1 MKEDPLEEGGGKREE
16 GRNLLKGK
24 GEEGRKGGQWFRLHQ
39 NVVILN
45 DTT

>member
-1 MKEDPLEEGGGKREE
+1 MGEREE

-24 GEEGRKGGQWFRLHQ
+24 GEEGRKGGQWLRLHQ